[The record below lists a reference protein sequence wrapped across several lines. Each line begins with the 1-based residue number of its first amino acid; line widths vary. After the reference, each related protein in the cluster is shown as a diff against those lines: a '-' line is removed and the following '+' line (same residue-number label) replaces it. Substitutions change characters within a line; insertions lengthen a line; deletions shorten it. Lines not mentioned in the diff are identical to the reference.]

1 MSLSRNFVYTF
12 VKCITFL
19 QIQYENDFLPTSQH
33 RQGKVRRFL
42 GICLYDCFI
51 YRTNFAFGKCLET
64 RRYLGSGCKTVNR
77 DFKQRERGRR
87 QEPQALRENL
97 NNHLRKP
104 NWLLNHE
111 CCPVFCRLLFSLKL
125 KGDFMISLFCQLFC
139 TES

>member
-12 VKCITFL
+12 VKCIIFL

-42 GICLYDCFI
+42 GICLYDCSI
-51 YRTNFAFGKCLET
+51 YRTNFVFGKCLES
-64 RRYLGSGCKTVNR
+64 RRYLGSGCETVNR

-97 NNHLRKP
+97 NNNLSKP

-111 CCPVFCRLLFSLKL
+111 SCPVFCRLLFSLKL